1 MATQLVELS
10 LSDWMAAEPN
20 GAWIAALE
28 AGKVLVFPRLAFDLL
43 PAERSLLTPA
53 LLSPKA
59 RNISLDA
66 QGHLKGAVGDA
77 EVQGATVAMVGRFRL
92 QAQQLVQGL
101 LPHYTPALRCAP
113 TSYRPAQVE
122 TRVQSW
128 RADDRRIHVD
138 AFPSRPND
146 GERILRVF
154 TNVNPD
160 GVPRVWRIG
169 EPFEDVARRF
179 LPRAKPYVA
188 WQARLP

>member
-1 MATQLVELS
+1 MATQLVELG

-77 EVQGATVAMVGRFRL
+77 EVQGATVAMVGRFRM

-101 LPHYTPALRCAP
+101 LPHYTPALRCAAP
-113 TSYRPAQVE
+113 
-122 TRVQSW
+122 
-128 RADDRRIHVD
+128 
-138 AFPSRPND
+138 
-146 GERILRVF
+146 
-154 TNVNPD
+154 
-160 GVPRVWRIG
+160 PRVTVLRRWKHVCSRG
-169 EPFEDVARRF
+169 GRTTGVCTWMRF
-179 LPRAKPYVA
+179 LPAPTMASVSCGCS
-188 WQARLP
+188 PT